1 MRPRRREQLF
11 WPRREGTTWRKLWKH
26 RLPNRRSICARS
38 FDPNKLIG
46 QFQTMLT
53 QYKLPGVDIG
63 KLIAAQQRNL
73 EAVAEANRVAVEGI
87 QALAKRQVEVVQE
100 TMKGSLG
107 GGEFLEEGQ
116 LTRRAC
122 REGRNMAR
130 ARVTASLK

>member
-1 MRPRRREQLF
+1 MGPRRRESTLLA
-11 WPRREGTTWRKLWKH
+11 PKGEGTTWRKLWKH

-73 EAVAEANRVAVEGI
+73 EAVAEANRVVEGI